1 NVVVHQAVRETAPSS
16 FLDREPEQ
24 AQVRPAIGIVE
35 IDRLLG
41 IPTRIDVVDPTLD
54 LFAGSPRHKRSRP
67 PRQILSPTRSKSPQ
81 LKGSDP
87 LSRRDLRGLTPLVVY
102 S

>member
-1 NVVVHQAVRETAPSS
+1 MTNSTVPLIEGLRIHAVQPLHADRQAGMRCLEQQMNVIVHQAVRETAPSS

-35 IDRLLG
+35 IHRLLG

-54 LFAGSPRHKRSRP
+54 LFAGSPRHKR
-67 PRQILSPTRSKSPQ
+67 
-81 LKGSDP
+81 
-87 LSRRDLRGLTPLVVY
+87 
-102 S
+102 